1 MNYLV
6 VSGGSFKLWNTIL
19 TCISNIW
26 FPFSLLFLHNICI
39 PTFEPAPSLLF
50 VFSVCLM
57 LARVGSG
64 RERNSQLIIYLNDK

>member
-19 TCISNIW
+19 ISNIW

-39 PTFEPAPSLLF
+39 PTFEPAPSF
-50 VFSVCLM
+50 VFALSVCLV

-64 RERNSQLIIYLNDK
+64 RERNSQLIMYLNDR

>member
-1 MNYLV
+1 MNYLF

-19 TCISNIW
+19 IANIW
-26 FPFSLLFLHNICI
+26 FSFSLLFLHNICI
-39 PTFEPAPSLLF
+39 PTFEPALSFLF

-64 RERNSQLIIYLNDK
+64 RERNSQIIISLNGR